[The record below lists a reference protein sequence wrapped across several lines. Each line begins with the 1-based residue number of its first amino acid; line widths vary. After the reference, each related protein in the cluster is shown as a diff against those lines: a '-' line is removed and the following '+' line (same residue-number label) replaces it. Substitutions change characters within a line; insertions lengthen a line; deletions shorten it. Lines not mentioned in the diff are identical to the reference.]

1 VGSATTDGDVVA
13 TITAAG
19 RSERNNGPIDASP
32 QPSRWW
38 VPADDG
44 EEPDYRFTLANE
56 RTFLAWVRTAL
67 GLLAGGVAVRQLVDP
82 FDIENATT
90 ALALLSVGC
99 SVVLVVGGYLRW
111 VAVQRAIRRG
121 ERLPPARLVPV
132 VGAAFGVIAIIA
144 FVLIAVG

>member
-1 VGSATTDGDVVA
+1 VEVRRG
-13 TITAAG
+13 
-19 RSERNNGPIDASP
+19 RNNGSIDASP
-32 QPSRWW
+32 PRSRWW

-90 ALALLSVGC
+90 VLALLSVGC

-132 VGAAFGVIAIIA
+132 VAAVFGVIAIVA
-144 FVLIAVG
+144 FALIAVG